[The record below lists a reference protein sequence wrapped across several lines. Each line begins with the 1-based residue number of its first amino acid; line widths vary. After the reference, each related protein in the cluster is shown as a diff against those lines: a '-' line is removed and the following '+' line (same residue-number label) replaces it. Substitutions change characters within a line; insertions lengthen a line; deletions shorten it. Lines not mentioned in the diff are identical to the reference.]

1 MVNLTSRDKRKP
13 AAKNALID
21 TAFRAT
27 QRTGTK
33 VTLMKISTLA
43 VATQLDGR
51 KSYLVTGSVL
61 ESTSRLSTEQYTA
74 LLREHGYTDGAI
86 KNLRMKR
93 RTVRFDTIGCFEAT
107 ITVPKEQ
114 S

>member
-1 MVNLTSRDKRKP
+1 
-13 AAKNALID
+13 
-21 TAFRAT
+21 
-27 QRTGTK
+27 
-33 VTLMKISTLA
+33 
-43 VATQLDGR
+43 
-51 KSYLVTGSVL
+51 VL